1 MIGVFLFNKVA
12 FTRKFCQKYQ
22 EIGKL
27 LTLCPTLEEVEQ
39 LSSSIVHISVQ
50 LFSNQTLVAKMVQE
64 QNLLHVMVKVL
75 LEMMRTTLQPMK
87 VNGKFMPTSQYYY
100 HYINI
105 TFCNEDLIV
114 A

>member
-1 MIGVFLFNKVA
+1 MFNKVA

-22 EIGKL
+22 GIGKL
-27 LTLCPTLEEVEQ
+27 LTLCPTLHEVEQ

-87 VNGKFMPTSQYYY
+87 VNGKFCSLTK
-100 HYINI
+100 II
-105 TFCNEDLIV
+105 T
-114 A
+114 